1 MKMKKSNRRTN
12 PIRENRNNLLLFMEA
27 RGLKPHPWATKAGIR
42 SSTLYNFLAGKSAS
56 LSSDTLQKLA
66 KAAGATVDQVLGG
79 KAPETKVE
87 PHRVPVTALIG
98 VYGRLFA
105 MNETEHIERP
115 VGVPEGVA
123 VLAAKIDGDGL
134 HPIPSGW
141 YVFYEERPRTPSE
154 LVGKLAVVEVK
165 GQSQRLVRQLQKGS
179 TAGLYTLVAWS
190 SGPLADVEVTAAHAV
205 LSIAQVV

>member
-1 MKMKKSNRRTN
+1 MKKSNKRTN

-27 RGLKPHPWATKAGIR
+27 RGLKPHPWATRAGIR

-66 KAAGATVDQVLGG
+66 KAAGATVDQVLSG

-105 MNETEHIERP
+105 MNETEYIERP
-115 VGVPEGVA
+115 VGVPEGVS

-141 YVFYEERPRTPSE
+141 YVFYEDKPRNPSE

-165 GQSQRLVRQLQKGS
+165 GQPQRLVRQLQKGS
-179 TAGLYTLVAWS
+179 TAGLHTLVAWG

-205 LSIAQVV
+205 LSIAQAL

>member
-1 MKMKKSNRRTN
+1 MKKNVKQ
-12 PIRENRNNLLLFMEA
+12 RETKARDNRNNLLAFMETRA
-27 RGLKPHPWATKAGIR
+27 LKPHPWATKAGIR
-42 SSTLYNFLAGKSAS
+42 SSTLYNYLAGKSAS
-56 LSSDTLQKLA
+56 LSSDTLQRLA
-66 KAAGATVDQVLGG
+66 KAAGATVDEVLGG
-79 KAPETKVE
+79 KPPESKQSPTG
-87 PHRVPVTALIG
+87 VPVTALVG
-98 VYGRLFA
+98 VYGRLF
-105 MNETEHIERP
+105 MMIETEQIERP

-123 VLAAKIDGDGL
+123 VLAARIDGDGL

-141 YVFYEERPRTPSE
+141 YVFYEEKPRGPSE

-165 GQSQRLVRQLQKGS
+165 GQPQRLVRQLQKGS

>member
-1 MKMKKSNRRTN
+1 MKKNVKRRETKAKD
-12 PIRENRNNLLLFMEA
+12 NRNNLLTFMET

-42 SSTLYNFLAGKSAS
+42 SSTLYNYLAGKSAS
-56 LSSDTLQKLA
+56 LSSDTLQRLA
-66 KAAGATVDQVLGG
+66 KAAGSTVDEVLGG
-79 KAPETKVE
+79 KPPEVKKRPTG
-87 PHRVPVTALIG
+87 VPVTALVG

-105 MNETEHIERP
+105 MNETEQIERP

-123 VLAAKIDGDGL
+123 VLAARIDGDGL

-141 YVFYEERPRTPSE
+141 YVFYEEQPRSPNE
-154 LVGKLAVVEVK
+154 LVGKLAVAEVK
-165 GQSQRLVRQLQKGS
+165 GQPQRLVRQLQKGS
-179 TAGLYTLVAWS
+179 TAGLFTLVAWS